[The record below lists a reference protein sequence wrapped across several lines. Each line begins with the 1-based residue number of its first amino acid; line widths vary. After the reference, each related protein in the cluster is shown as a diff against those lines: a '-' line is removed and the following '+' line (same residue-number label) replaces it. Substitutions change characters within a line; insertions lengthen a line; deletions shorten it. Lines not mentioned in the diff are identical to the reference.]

1 MTLLGYD
8 FAPAADPAKLLE
20 QTYTET
26 SAAVSGIYV
35 QASHDFTALFTYVAG
50 DGTKLEKTLNVEV
63 REDAD
68 AIPTLYSTNSAAT
81 YSRPTP
87 SVTSGKI
94 TSIQQVSGTWLIWF
108 NGEDAYCCDNGK
120 KGRPAGC
127 PTYNYTHTSTVDATQ
142 YVPGDHYVNQMRI
155 WGGLDQLSMGLLTV
169 RESDDFSEEFCVR
182 YSSTYSASDAAVLE
196 YAARIYNEQQ
206 LYQDIKQLLKG
217 RSELYDVKRAAA
229 FFRLIYYSFR
239 SSGKSYGGQGGDLFS
254 MVDVLLKCSR
264 RLAKVRIQN
273 MDFEKLILQYD
284 HPDTVFYLDPP
295 YYKTEKM
302 YDVTFG
308 EGDHQRLQKVL
319 SSIQGRYL
327 LSYNDSPYIRD
338 LYSGPGLRIVGK
350 KRPNTYSGV
359 KDAIF
364 EELFIMNY
372 NPGADSMKP
381 AQLSL
386 EEIV

>member
-1 MTLLGYD
+1 MRHIKNRTPIKRVGNKTCLLIEIHSLL
-8 FAPAADPAKLLE
+8 PAKIKRYCEVFGGSGAVLFSKQKIGRELEVYNDFDRNLVNFMMVIRDRPYEFLYELLKWNDN
-20 QTYTET
+20 
-26 SAAVSGIYV
+26 
-35 QASHDFTALFTYVAG
+35 SHEEYDIIKNVFHPSTMQNLWERKNARTYV
-50 DGTKLEKTLNVEV
+50 DHVLQ
-63 REDAD
+63 
-68 AIPTLYSTNSAAT
+68 
-81 YSRPTP
+81 
-87 SVTSGKI
+87 GK
-94 TSIQQVSGTWLIWF
+94 
-108 NGEDAYCCDNGK
+108 
-120 KGRPAGC
+120 
-127 PTYNYTHTSTVDATQ
+127 
-142 YVPGDHYVNQMRI
+142 YVN
-155 WGGLDQLSMGLLTV
+155 
-169 RESDDFSEEFCVR
+169 RELAFCRKLFDD
-182 YSSTYSASDAAVLE
+182 TD
-196 YAARIYNEQQ
+196 
-206 LYQDIKQLLKG
+206 YQDIKQLLKG

>member
-1 MTLLGYD
+1 
-8 FAPAADPAKLLE
+8 
-20 QTYTET
+20 
-26 SAAVSGIYV
+26 
-35 QASHDFTALFTYVAG
+35 
-50 DGTKLEKTLNVEV
+50 
-63 REDAD
+63 
-68 AIPTLYSTNSAAT
+68 
-81 YSRPTP
+81 
-87 SVTSGKI
+87 
-94 TSIQQVSGTWLIWF
+94 
-108 NGEDAYCCDNGK
+108 
-120 KGRPAGC
+120 
-127 PTYNYTHTSTVDATQ
+127 
-142 YVPGDHYVNQMRI
+142 
-155 WGGLDQLSMGLLTV
+155 
-169 RESDDFSEEFCVR
+169 
-182 YSSTYSASDAAVLE
+182 
-196 YAARIYNEQQ
+196 
-206 LYQDIKQLLKG
+206 
-217 RSELYDVKRAAA
+217 
-229 FFRLIYYSFR
+229 
-239 SSGKSYGGQGGDLFS
+239 

-350 KRPNTYSGV
+350 KRPNTYSVV

-372 NPGADSMKP
+372 NPGADSLKP